1 MLAVFFLCVS
11 VGNVAIAPFDT
22 VRILGRA
29 VLGLSSPADVNLEK
43 ILLTVRLP
51 RVLLTS
57 LVGAALAISG
67 TAMQGLLKNPLADGS
82 TLGVSSG
89 ASVGAVTAI
98 ALSAFLPFMN
108 GAGRIVMSVGFAFL
122 SMLLILGVAYK
133 IDRSLSTNTIILTGV
148 IFSMFAS
155 SVTSLIIAFS
165 QQYLKNIVFW
175 TMGSFASSGY
185 SDVLL
190 MLFVLLIG
198 GSVLVSCANELNAF
212 SLGEE
217 RALYIGVNVKAKKL
231 IIMAAVSLLVGV
243 SVAVS
248 GTIAFVGLVI
258 PHMTRML
265 TGPEHRRLLPLT
277 ALFGASFLMLADVF
291 SRTIASPLELPIGV
305 VTSFVGAI
313 LFIVI
318 FYSQQKRT
326 DL

>member
-1 MLAVFFLCVS
+1 MILFTEMCSKKLVNSLLFQCVTAGIFLLAVFFLCVS
-11 VGNVAIAPFDT
+11 VGSVPIQALDT
-22 VRILGRA
+22 LRILGHA
-29 VLGLSSPADVNLEK
+29 TLGSTVLPADENLET

-51 RVLLTS
+51 RVLLTA

-108 GAGRIVMSVGFAFL
+108 GAGRIIMSVGFAFL

-155 SVTSLIIAFS
+155 SMTSLIIAFS

-190 MLFVLLIG
+190 MLMVLLVG
-198 GSVLVSCANELNAF
+198 GSVLVSCTNELNAF

-231 IIMAAVSLLVGV
+231 IIMGAVSLLVGV

-265 TGPEHRRLLPLT
+265 
-277 ALFGASFLMLADVF
+277 
-291 SRTIASPLELPIGV
+291 
-305 VTSFVGAI
+305 
-313 LFIVI
+313 
-318 FYSQQKRT
+318 
-326 DL
+326 